1 MKEGKG
7 NTILLTI
14 VGIATLLVA
23 VVGAT
28 FAYFTA
34 VLNNEETET
43 SIKVISGS
51 IGTVFEGGN
60 IVTADNIW
68 PRLESWGTKTF
79 SIKHTSQ
86 TVEGVVVSYALALII
101 DENTFE
107 AGALKFTLLKD
118 DSSTENGT
126 FAPNIGV
133 HTDIPITGTQDLGI
147 GSFVSPTTGEAIH
160 TYNLDIFFPDSGVPQ
175 DDSQGKIL
183 RAHIS
188 ITQPDP
194 ET

>member
-51 IGTVFEGGN
+51 IGTVFEGGET
-60 IVTADNIW
+60 VTADNIW
-68 PRLESWGTKTF
+68 PRPESWGTKTF

-118 DSSTENGT
+118 DDSTENGT
-126 FAPNIGV
+126 FAPNISEL
-133 HTDIPITGTQDLGI
+133 TSIPIIGTQNLGT
-147 GSFVSPTTGEAIH
+147 GSFISPTPGEAIH
-160 TYNLDIFFPDSGVPQ
+160 IYNLDIFFPDSGVPQ
-175 DDSQGKIL
+175 DNNQGKIL